1 MNNIDIHLD
10 GVAPEQINIATT
22 TTDAGTR
29 LSISFTAMTT
39 SKPFESPLNSRMT
52 FDKFIVGTGNQFPYA
67 AALAVAEN
75 RGEHYNPLLLCS
87 ERAHGKTHLLH
98 AIGNAVLAANPQAR
112 VLLTTGEQF
121 VSKVINSIRYQK
133 MAEFREEYRS
143 ADFFLFDDLSF
154 IAGKERTQEEF
165 FLLLRALVEAGKQVV
180 IASSALPNQLPALEE
195 RIRTHLDFALIADF
209 QPLDKETKMAILVAE
224 ADEQGINLPEEVI
237 AFLAEK
243 LPCART
249 LKGCVIWMAA
259 GSHLSGV
266 ATDLSCAKQYV
277 ARFIDGGED
286 SQVQ

>member
-1 MNNIDIHLD
+1 MNNIEIHLTD
-10 GVAPEQINIATT
+10 ITPEQINIATT
-22 TTDAGTR
+22 ATDAGTR
-29 LSISFTAMTT
+29 LTISFATMTT
-39 SKPFESPLNSRMT
+39 PKPFGSPLNPSMT

-67 AALAVAEN
+67 AARAVAEN
-75 RGEHYNPLLLCS
+75 RGERYNPLLLCG

-180 IASSALPNQLPALEE
+180 IASSAHPNKLPGLEE
-195 RIRTHLDFALIADF
+195 QIRSHLDFALIADF
-209 QPLDKETKMAILVAE
+209 QPLDKESKMAILVAE
-224 ADEQGINLPEEVI
+224 ADEQGISLTEEVI

-259 GSHLSGV
+259 GSRLSGV
-266 ATDLSCAKQYV
+266 ATDLNCAKQY
-277 ARFIDGGED
+277 ATRFIDRGED
-286 SQVQ
+286 SHDQ